1 MISASVGSSP
11 AKARNWCFKGASD
24 TILQIMKVLQIPKM
38 PALVLRLEGEGG
50 SLVQA
55 HLSLPEIEGFHLV
68 FEPAEIAPALVE
80 TLVEWLGLYAERKAP
95 AFPLPLDTS
104 PCGPFTQKVL
114 KQLQKVP
121 FGKSTSYA
129 ALAAQVKSPKAA
141 RAVGNACGANLFP
154 LLIPCHRVLAPG
166 GKLGGFS
173 CGAEI
178 KKRLL
183 AFEKIPYTQ
192 GSVP

>member
-1 MISASVGSSP
+1 
-11 AKARNWCFKGASD
+11 
-24 TILQIMKVLQIPKM
+24 M
-38 PALVLRLEGEGG
+38 PSLFLSLEAEGG
-50 SLVQA
+50 SLLQA
-55 HLSLPEIEGFHLV
+55 HLSLPENEGFHLAY
-68 FEPAEIAPALVE
+68 EPAQMAPALLA
-80 TLVEWLGLYAERKAP
+80 TLVEWLGLYADRKAP
-95 AFPLPLDTS
+95 AFPLTLDIS

-121 FGKSTSYA
+121 FGQSTSYA
-129 ALAAQVKSPKAA
+129 ELAAQVKSPKAA

-154 LLIPCHRVLAPG
+154 LLIPCHRVLAAG

-183 AFEKIPYTQ
+183 AFEKIPYTL
-192 GSVP
+192 V